1 MKTSYLYLITAG
13 LALSSLAQAS
23 EPQDLNLFVRLAKGA
38 IPSVVNIST
47 VSTVRP
53 TAYQDDPQDLFRQFF
68 GNQFTPHNRAPS
80 KAAALGTGFV
90 VDPSGIILTN
100 NHVVAG
106 ADEITVQFTENPDE
120 KPTKAKVIGRD
131 PELDIA
137 LIRIE
142 TPRKLQALPL
152 GDSDALEVGEYVMA
166 VGNPFGNGH
175 SVTHGI
181 VSAKGRNVPGEP
193 LASWLQIDAPINP
206 GNSGGPLLNTKGE
219 VVGINNAIDA
229 RAQGIG
235 FAIPINYV
243 KRVLPQ
249 LEQHGNVRRGYIG
262 AIIGPLTPEIAEKIA
277 VPKDL
282 RAPFVTQIN
291 PGSPAEKAGL
301 QPYDVITAVKDT
313 AVHTPAELVQA
324 ITSSNIGQSVA
335 LTINRSGQLKTLMIR
350 TQERPQPKSPQPSR
364 IARVRRPIPL
374 DSPSRKRR
382 TVKASSSPTSNRE
395 APGKAQGFV
404 QEM

>member
-1 MKTSYLYLITAG
+1 
-13 LALSSLAQAS
+13 
-23 EPQDLNLFVRLAKGA
+23 
-38 IPSVVNIST
+38 
-47 VSTVRP
+47 
-53 TAYQDDPQDLFRQFF
+53 LFRQFF
-68 GNQFTPHNRAPS
+68 GNQFPPSARPHTKS
-80 KAAALGTGFV
+80 AALGTGFV
-90 VDPSGIILTN
+90 IDPSGIILTN

-106 ADEITVQFTENPDE
+106 ADEITVQFTENADE

-137 LIRIE
+137 LIRVKPPE
-142 TPRKLQALPL
+142 KLQALAL

-206 GNSGGPLLNTKGE
+206 GNSGGPLLNMKGE

-243 KRVLPQ
+243 KQVLAQ
-249 LEQHGNVRRGYIG
+249 LEDSGKVQRGYIG
-262 AIIGPLTPEIAEKIA
+262 AVIGALTPEIAEKIA
-277 VPKDL
+277 VPKSL
-282 RAPFVTQIN
+282 RAPFVTQIT

-301 QPYDVITAVKDT
+301 QPYDVITAVKGT
-313 AVHTPAELVQA
+313 QVHTPQDLVRA
-324 ITSSNIGQSVA
+324 ITSSGIGQSVA
-335 LTINRSGQLKTLMIR
+335 LTINRAGAEQRLSIR
-350 TQERPQPKSPQPSR
+350 TEQRPSAEVALNERGTQ
-364 IARVRRPIPL
+364 
-374 DSPSRKRR
+374 DSEPNATGLSLQ
-382 TVKASSSPTSNRE
+382 
-395 APGKAQGFV
+395 KAQDGKGVVVAGVEPGSTAEEAGLRPGDEILEVDRKPVKSSEQFNRLV
-404 QEM
+404 RNGKSYLVRVKRSDPAGQDSYSVVVLETNRSNDKDG